1 LGNWLCVA
9 DVSDETK
16 NLNRMFPYWLG
27 IKRLP
32 LMEAHQ
38 REQLCT
44 MGSTIHAHGYA
55 RNKKKRQKKTT
66 GKKTLSKH
74 PHH

>member
-1 LGNWLCVA
+1 
-9 DVSDETK
+9 
-16 NLNRMFPYWLG
+16 MFPYWLG

-55 RNKKKRQKKTT
+55 RKQKKRQKNDRQED
-66 GKKTLSKH
+66 TLKASSSLMH
-74 PHH
+74 FQ